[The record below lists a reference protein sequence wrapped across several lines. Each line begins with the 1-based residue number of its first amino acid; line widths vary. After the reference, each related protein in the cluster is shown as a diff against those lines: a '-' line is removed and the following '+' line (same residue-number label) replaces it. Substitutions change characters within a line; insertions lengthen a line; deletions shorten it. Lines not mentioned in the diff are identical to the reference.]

1 MYGWNILNKSNVC
14 RQMTMKNTHPI
25 YLQWITAEN
34 GLPCILPKKIKWWET
49 VFLSLCTTGV
59 YFEQCMD

>member
-25 YLQWITAEN
+25 YLEWIIAEN
-34 GLPCILPKKIKWWET
+34 GLPCILPKKIK
-49 VFLSLCTTGV
+49 
-59 YFEQCMD
+59 